1 MVSARHLQLANRPL
15 LVEAS
20 HPGVSHHAQRVGVV
34 DQVRGVH
41 ALRHPVGRRG
51 ALERR
56 LLGIR
61 PRHPDVR
68 RPGERLQAG
77 GRPLADERDHRGRDA
92 LHDGPIEPLI
102 PPLGETR
109 STLTRRSANLCGMTD
124 PASRQAMADLYAG
137 QGWPADGNEL
147 LQRSLEPRSPDMLL
161 EAPGWLGLGAGQL
174 VLDAGCRDGR
184 YANALAERY
193 GCRVVGVDL
202 VLSGLPKGGAFD
214 AGDGTAE
221 RVALVRGD
229 IEALPLADGTCDL
242 VWCRDTMSCLDDCA
256 RALRECAR
264 VLRPGG
270 GMVLYAVF
278 TADRL
283 EPGDRALVVEELGNS
298 AESMHQPTVDAA
310 IAGAGFEIGRRARDR
325 ERLEAALGP
334 LWYRRALAFD
344 LWRLQ
349 IVLGRLMP
357 VLYALVKR
365 GIAR

>member
-1 MVSARHLQLANRPL
+1 
-15 LVEAS
+15 
-20 HPGVSHHAQRVGVV
+20 
-34 DQVRGVH
+34 
-41 ALRHPVGRRG
+41 
-51 ALERR
+51 
-56 LLGIR
+56 
-61 PRHPDVR
+61 
-68 RPGERLQAG
+68 
-77 GRPLADERDHRGRDA
+77 
-92 LHDGPIEPLI
+92 
-102 PPLGETR
+102 
-109 STLTRRSANLCGMTD
+109 MTD

-310 IAGAGFEIGRRARDR
+310 IAGAGFEIGRRERIGTEWMEHQLERNPGHLSRDLLEIARLTRDR

>member
-1 MVSARHLQLANRPL
+1 
-15 LVEAS
+15 
-20 HPGVSHHAQRVGVV
+20 
-34 DQVRGVH
+34 
-41 ALRHPVGRRG
+41 
-51 ALERR
+51 
-56 LLGIR
+56 
-61 PRHPDVR
+61 
-68 RPGERLQAG
+68 
-77 GRPLADERDHRGRDA
+77 
-92 LHDGPIEPLI
+92 
-102 PPLGETR
+102 
-109 STLTRRSANLCGMTD
+109 MTD
-124 PASRQAMADLYAG
+124 SASRQAMADLYAG

-174 VLDAGCRDGR
+174 ALDAGCRDGR

-298 AESMHQPTVDAA
+298 AESMHQPTVEAA
-310 IAGAGFEIGRRARDR
+310 IAGARFEIARR
-325 ERLEAALGP
+325 ERIGAEWMEHQLERNPGHLSRDLLEIARLTRDWERLQAALGP
-334 LWYRRALAFD
+334 LWHRRALAFD

-349 IVLGRLMP
+349 IVLGRLVP
-357 VLYALVKR
+357 VLYALLKR
-365 GIAR
+365 GIARGDLSGTHPRRGLRSCRDGNEPGLHDH